1 MTLDLLVLVILFCWS
16 IWGVFDKKAIDSANY
31 LDVLL
36 MLHLLLLCQVPLLI
50 LLCNIFVPG
59 WYLNEQVLFWSFL
72 GSMSASLGTFAY
84 LVAMGKAEASYVLSI
99 TAAYPLVM
107 QILAY
112 FMLNEH
118 IVANRMIGS
127 MLIGFGV
134 GAIGWSGNTQVMA
147 QNTKRDKWIIGISC
161 FTACLCWGI
170 FGLFDKK
177 AVSCG
182 APLVVYLGRN
192 IWELVVLAMIL
203 VGFKIIKRNA
213 DLKNRRA
220 WFFCGL
226 SSLCLAAGS
235 LCTLA
240 ALAISSASYVLVI
253 TGCYPLLTYI
263 FALMFLKEK
272 LNKTRLFGII
282 LLVIGGLLV
291 QFTQGS

>member
-1 MTLDLLVLVILFCWS
+1 MTLDVLVLVILFCWS

-36 MLHLLLLCQVPLLI
+36 MLHLLLLSQIPFLVV
-50 LLCNIFVPG
+50 LCNIFVPG
-59 WYLNEQVLFWSFL
+59 WHLSEQVLFWSFL

-84 LVAMGKAEASYVLSI
+84 LVAMGKAEASYVLGI

-107 QILAY
+107 QVLAY
-112 FMLNEH
+112 FMLSEQ

-127 MLIGFGV
+127 ILIGFGV
-134 GAIGWSGNTQVMA
+134 GAIGWSGNTQIME
-147 QNTKRDKWIIGISC
+147 NSSTRDKWIIGISC

-177 AVSCG
+177 AVSYG
-182 APLVVYLGRN
+182 APLEVFFART
-192 IWELVVLAMIL
+192 IWEVIIVALVII
-203 VGFKIIKRNA
+203 GFKVIKYKAN
-213 DLKNRRA
+213 LKNKRA
-220 WFFCGL
+220 WLFCGL

-240 ALAISSASYVLVI
+240 AMAISSASYVLVI
-253 TGCYPLLTYI
+253 TGCYPLLTYV
-263 FALMFLKEK
+263 FALVFLKEK
-272 LNKTRLFGII
+272 LNKTRLFGIL

-291 QFTQGS
+291 QFTQGK